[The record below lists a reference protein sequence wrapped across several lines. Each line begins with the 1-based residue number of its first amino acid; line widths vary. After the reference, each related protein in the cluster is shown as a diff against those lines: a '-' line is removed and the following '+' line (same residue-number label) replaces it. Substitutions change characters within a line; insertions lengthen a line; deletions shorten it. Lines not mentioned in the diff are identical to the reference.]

1 MRIEHPIEPFYD
13 ADSRILILG
22 SFPSVKSREQ
32 GFFYGHPQNRF
43 WKVLAAVFEDEIPES
58 ISRKQDFLRR
68 HGVAV
73 WDVIASC
80 EIEGSADSSIRQA
93 VPTDVRAILAQTGL
107 HRIYVNGRKAEQLYR
122 NYQEKQTGIRA
133 VCLPST
139 SPANAAWKLPQLV
152 EAWKTIRE

>member
-13 ADSRILILG
+13 ADSLILILG

-58 ISRKQDFLRR
+58 IAQKQDFLRR

-93 VPTDVRAILAQTGL
+93 VPTDVSAVLAQTGL

>member
-1 MRIEHPIEPFYD
+1 M
-13 ADSRILILG
+13 
-22 SFPSVKSREQ
+22 
-32 GFFYGHPQNRF
+32 
-43 WKVLAAVFEDEIPES
+43 
-58 ISRKQDFLRR
+58 
-68 HGVAV
+68 
-73 WDVIASC
+73 IASC

-93 VPTDVRAILAQTGL
+93 VPTDVSAILAKTGL

-122 NYQEKQTGIRA
+122 NYQEKQTGIPA